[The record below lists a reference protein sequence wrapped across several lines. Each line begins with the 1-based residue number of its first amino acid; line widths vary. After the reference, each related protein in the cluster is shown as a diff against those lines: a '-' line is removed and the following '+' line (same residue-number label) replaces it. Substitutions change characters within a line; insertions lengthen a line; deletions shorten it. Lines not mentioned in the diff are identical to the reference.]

1 MANPTKGSSSAV
13 NIVVPGTILP
23 FSSCS
28 DFLDREPITKPEAGN
43 FLTGAIQVENYIN
56 GLYMTLPSFSKFGLG
71 VRSEEKNSDNIIAE
85 KYDARLHGQN
95 NQFSGASDWQTG
107 YQNLRKVNYF
117 FHNYKVPEAQE
128 NEDVLSLKGEAYFL
142 RAYWHFDLLKKFGSI
157 PVMDAF
163 WDENATIAGLQIP
176 AKTRNEVARFILSD
190 LVEAKNLLH
199 SRGKYSGIR
208 INKEAAMVLA
218 MNVALYEGTWEKYHS
233 SDDFASSTNESNYF
247 LGEVI
252 NWGNELFGCG
262 IDLYKTGQNPGD
274 AFAALFNSKDLSGMG
289 EVLLWRKYSSDEGVF
304 HDVNG
309 NLKAGVVDSEGAAGI
324 TQSLMD
330 NYLNADGTF
339 IDPTNEKFKDFKET
353 FEGRDPRLIQTVMN
367 EGAKFASAT
376 TATPMH
382 LEEYSDEKKNT
393 ISPPKLAGDGN
404 TRSLTG
410 YHIRLGIDTTFV
422 SGNGETALP
431 IIRYAEGLLA
441 YAEAAAELE
450 MWSDDIANKTLKALR
465 ERAGVK
471 YLAPAKDANFTDF
484 GYTLTPVLQEIR
496 RERRSELALQG
507 FRLDDLMRW
516 KADKLIVGKRG
527 KGAYVGDESILFK
540 SYSPDNQKRI
550 RERLTL
556 DDNKWA
562 DPMAGTLPSGYQFH
576 ADRDYLLPIPPS
588 ELELNKKLKQNP
600 KW

>member
-1 MANPTKGSSSAV
+1 MAFAAAS
-13 NIVVPGTILP
+13 ILP

-324 TQSLMD
+324 TQSLVD

-382 LEEYSDEKKNT
+382 LEEYTDEKKNT